1 MKREHVNDEE
11 LRALLKKNTLMQ
23 PDKHAAARL
32 KASVIATYQKPE
44 SVSLT
49 FNQWPARVIALL
61 AIVSGALFLGRIG
74 PVFSN
79 PAILVILGLTTSI
92 WALIFLSL
100 RVSVNQS
107 TYSSA
112 VKKEQQPKG

>member
-1 MKREHVNDEE
+1 MKREHVNDEA
-11 LRALLKKNTLMQ
+11 LRALLKKNTLT
-23 PDKHAAARL
+23 PLDEHAAVRL

-61 AIVSGALFLGRIG
+61 AIVSGVLFLGRIG
-74 PVFSN
+74 PVFFN

-92 WALIFLSL
+92 WALVFLSL
-100 RVSVNQS
+100 RVSVNKS
-107 TYSSA
+107 TDSSVSKKQ
-112 VKKEQQPKG
+112 VKTRS